1 MTKMF
6 KTNVALGS
14 QIAPLHMAWF
24 TYWYQSKN
32 DFFGP
37 SSDLTPL
44 AALET
49 PTNLWKHLA
58 ICQYLT
64 QDTKSTKIDP
74 SGGFLALGMTI
85 VCDWRR
91 EENWLFASFS
101 KFLSFISSVAFPVV
115 TVSTTRYQMKGLD
128 LSFPLVPL
136 NFIQEYFLGSGD
148 WSKTSG
154 WTVKIQ
160 FFTPFLQL
168 IEVVPIAKINP
179 PKGLILVLFVSWV
192 RYWHMA
198 KCFQRFVSVS
208 RAVKWVRT
216 KLGLKKPLL
225 GWNPPVK
232 GPFPGGAIWDPKT
245 TLFNFFCHFLK

>member
-1 MTKMF
+1 M
-6 KTNVALGS
+6 
-14 QIAPLHMAWF
+14 APPGNGPF
-24 TYWYQSKN
+24 TGGFQPKR

-37 SSDLTPL
+37 SLVITHLT
-44 AALET
+44 ALET
-49 PTNLWKHLA
+49 LTNLWKHLV

-154 WTVKIQ
+154 WTAKIQ

-198 KCFQRFVSVS
+198 KCFQRFVGVS

-216 KLGLKKPLL
+216 KLGQKS
-225 GWNPPVK
+225 
-232 GPFPGGAIWDPKT
+232 
-245 TLFNFFCHFLK
+245 LF